1 MTETD
6 WDLYRSFLGVLRE
19 GSLSAAARAL
29 GQTQPTIG
37 RHIAELEARLGDI
50 ALFTR
55 SPRGLLPTETAL
67 ELRPHAEAMASAAA
81 ALARAA
87 SGGREAVAG
96 AIRITASEVV
106 GAEVL
111 PPILAAFRQAQPAIA
126 VEMVLSNR
134 TQDLLQRDADI
145 AVRMVRPTQGGL
157 VARSIGEIA
166 LGLHAHPSYVA
177 ANGMPDSVA
186 ALADH
191 ALIGYDQET
200 PSIRAL
206 RALGLQL
213 TREMFA
219 YRSDSDLAQLAATRA
234 GFGIGICQ
242 NGIARR
248 DGLVPVL
255 PGTIRFS
262 LPVWLAAH
270 RDIRT
275 SLRMRLMLDHLAGAL
290 ARYVRS
296 SGPYAAARGA
306 RPGATRRLAPKPR
319 ARQ

>member
-111 PPILAAFRQAQPAIA
+111 PPILATFREDQPAIA

-134 TQDLLQRDADI
+134 TQDILQRDADI

-177 ANGMPDSVA
+177 ANGLPDSVA

-191 ALIGYDQET
+191 ALIGYDRET

-255 PGTIRFS
+255 PGTIRFN

-270 RDIRT
+270 KDIRT
-275 SLRMRLMLDHLAGAL
+275 SLRMRLMLDHLAESL

-296 SGPYAAARGA
+296 SGPY
-306 RPGATRRLAPKPR
+306 PATRRARAARLAPKPR
-319 ARQ
+319 PNR